1 MANSFYSLEELK
13 QIGFKH
19 IGDNVLISRKSSIY
33 SPSKIYLSSN
43 IRIDD
48 FCILSGNIII
58 GNYVHIA
65 AGTKVFSGNN
75 EIIFEDFTGISSNVS
90 IYGVS
95 DDYSGEFM
103 TNPTIPSRFKNVID
117 KQVIIGKHSIIGTS
131 SVILPG
137 VVIGEGVSCGAM
149 SLINKSLESWSI
161 YAGIPARRI
170 KARSKKVLELENEFL
185 NNKSD
190 NS

>member
-1 MANSFYSLEELK
+1 MANSFYSLEELSE
-13 QIGFKH
+13 IGFKH
-19 IGDNVLISRKSSIY
+19 IGDNVLISRKCSIY
-33 SPSKIYLSSN
+33 SPEKIYLSSD

-48 FCILSGNIII
+48 FCILSGNITI
-58 GNYVHIA
+58 GNYVHVA
-65 AGTKVFSGNN
+65 AGCKLFSGKQG
-75 EIIFEDFTGISSNVS
+75 IILEDFTGISSNVS
-90 IYGVS
+90 IYSVS

-103 TNPTIPSRFKNVID
+103 TNPTIPDRFKNVID

-137 VVIGEGVSCGAM
+137 VMIGEGVSCGAM
-149 SLINKSLESWSI
+149 SLINKNLEPWSI
-161 YAGIPARRI
+161 YAGIPARKI

-185 NNKSD
+185 NSKSD